1 MLAFL
6 RLSESSRQEFPL
18 QHNVTPRGTL
28 TAVTVNVACGVYE
41 HEFNTLLHLKQ
52 QHNGTITC
60 MCASKS
66 NYQCNGWAHLHF
78 MQSGLGGA
86 FLQNSGKEGD
96 VRLCKQGR
104 LGGGL
109 W

>member
-1 MLAFL
+1 
-6 RLSESSRQEFPL
+6 
-18 QHNVTPRGTL
+18 
-28 TAVTVNVACGVYE
+28 
-41 HEFNTLLHLKQ
+41 
-52 QHNGTITC
+52 

-66 NYQCNGWAHLHF
+66 NYQYNGWAHLHF

-86 FLQNSGKEGD
+86 FIQNSGKEGD